1 MDSLARLLELAY
13 SAGSVSAI
21 DIMRLGFQREIQ
33 EERSWF
39 SFLYGWCVHV
49 ADRVAYLDAIIQEL
63 ELCSNDVSIAQL
75 VVELRDDDGLV
86 FIDSIMYFK
95 TIRDFEAEKLANMQL
110 FLQASRAHL
119 ERRMQ
124 FLARFNA
131 M

>member
-1 MDSLARLLELAY
+1 MDSLARLLELGY
-13 SAGSVSAI
+13 SANSVLAI
-21 DIMRLGFQREIQ
+21 DIMRLGFQREVQ

-75 VVELRDDDGLV
+75 VVELRSDDGLV

-95 TIRDFEAEKLANMQL
+95 SIRDFEVEKLANMHL